1 MCLLHAFR
9 SSPALALR
17 IHFNQEM
24 AHGLS
29 QAPCTLQLAATAL
42 PLLTGAVPVLH
53 VQLPPG
59 RLQRQTEAQSRPS
72 PCHSV
77 TALRD
82 NSPTYPRATLRA
94 GSLSTAKQKLMPLR
108 TTLAQVNLLEY
119 SNRICKT
126 RTWIPG
132 LVPLHESKVGPLG
145 LGEPSMGEAWTQIL
159 GAFRG
164 AWLEVASPT
173 SPTEAV

>member
-1 MCLLHAFR
+1 M
-9 SSPALALR
+9 
-17 IHFNQEM
+17 
-24 AHGLS
+24 
-29 QAPCTLQLAATAL
+29 
-42 PLLTGAVPVLH
+42 
-53 VQLPPG
+53 
-59 RLQRQTEAQSRPS
+59 PS
-72 PCHSV
+72 
-77 TALRD
+77 
-82 NSPTYPRATLRA
+82 
-94 GSLSTAKQKLMPLR
+94 R

-145 LGEPSMGEAWTQIL
+145 LGEPSMGEAWTHIL

-173 SPTEAV
+173 SPTEAVQPGQTRPSSPLVSWCLPNMYSVAEWLVGTMKELGKQLQNTPHSSRNLEDTGALYMLRGMLANGSQLQPPGS